1 MDAFE
6 GEEVSKKK
14 SGANFVKSGSS
25 KDGES
30 VEVYKPS
37 QHRVE
42 STSRSARVFEDPSKV
57 SLLYDASLSKYSL
70 DF

>member
-25 KDGES
+25 KEGQD

-42 STSRSARVFEDPSKV
+42 NTSRSARAFEDPSK
-57 SLLYDASLSKYSL
+57 AS
-70 DF
+70 